1 MIRAWP
7 AAVRRVQPS
16 TRVVGEIVL
25 VALLVVSAAATWRD
39 GPPTDG
45 FVELVA
51 PPLDGIAALQ
61 VSGNNPSGYPRR
73 GQPPPVVVDAAPPP
87 QPRIPTSPPAQLL
100 IPLLDVHRAVEKVGV
115 DQSGV
120 MELPVNSWNAGWYK
134 GSAVPGAPGDSVIE
148 GHAGYPGKPMI
159 FGKLDTLHTG
169 DRIIVVLADGTH
181 RLFLVQSMRTVP
193 AGSAVPGLA
202 DPYGLPRLTL
212 ITCTGHFDKT
222 NHWYSDRLVLEA
234 RYAGLA

>member
-7 AAVRRVQPS
+7 AVVGRAQTS
-16 TRVVGEIVL
+16 TRVLGEIVL
-25 VALLVVSAAATWRD
+25 VVLLVVTAAATWRD
-39 GPPTDG
+39 GQPTDG
-45 FVELVA
+45 FVELVR
-51 PPLDGIAALQ
+51 PPEDVAALGI
-61 VSGNNPSGYPRR
+61 SGSHLSAKPPGGPSLSSAP
-73 GQPPPVVVDAAPPP
+73 APPP
-87 QPRIPTSPPAQLL
+87 EPPIPKSPPAQLL

-120 MELPVNSWNAGWYK
+120 MNLPINSWNAGWYK
-134 GSAVPGAPGDSVIE
+134 GSPVPGAPGDSVIE

-159 FGKLDTLHTG
+159 FGKLDTLHRG
-169 DRIIVVLADGTH
+169 DRIIVVLANGSH

-212 ITCTGHFDKT
+212 ITCTGHFDKK
-222 NHWYSDRLVLEA
+222 NHWFSDRLVLEA